1 MGRVRDLLV
10 EESGQDFVE
19 YGIALAIIALG
30 AAAAAA
36 VIAGNVGAIWQACVD
51 AIEAVLG

>member
-10 EESGQDFVE
+10 GESGQNFVE

-30 AAAAAA
+30 AAAAAV
-36 VIAGNVGAIWQACVD
+36 VIAGDVGEIWQACVD
-51 AIEAVLG
+51 TIQAVLG